1 MSSPVVVL
9 VHGAFADSSSWNE
22 VIARLGEESVLALG
36 VASPLQSLS
45 GDADHLSDIL
55 DSIGGSTILVGHSY
69 GGMVITEAGR
79 HDSVSALVYV
89 AAFAPD
95 QGESAWDL
103 ANGVPG
109 TSLADVM
116 SGYPVR
122 HGGTEWMIRQDAY
135 AECFAADV
143 PRFLAETMSRT
154 QRPIADEALTAG
166 LGADRPAWRA
176 RPSWF
181 VYGDEDRIVPP
192 GGHRQMAERAEPQL
206 HRVLRGGSHA
216 VGVSQPDAVADV
228 ILHAVAA
235 VR

>member
-22 VIARLGEESVLALG
+22 VIARLGEESVPALG
-36 VASPLQSLS
+36 VASPLQTLS

-55 DSIGGSTILVGHSY
+55 DSIGESTILVGHSY
-69 GGMVITEAGR
+69 GGMVITEAGH
-79 HDSVSALVYV
+79 HDSVAALVYV
-89 AAFAPD
+89 AGFAPD
-95 QGESAWDL
+95 QGESASSL
-103 ANGVPG
+103 AGVPG
-109 TSLADVM
+109 SALAEAM

-122 HGGTEWMIRQDAY
+122 HGDTEWMIRQDAY

-143 PRFLAETMSRT
+143 PGFLAEAMSRT
-154 QRPIADEALTAG
+154 QRPIADVALTAA
-166 LGADRPAWRA
+166 LTADTPAWRV

-192 GGHRQMAERAEPQL
+192 AGHRRMAERAEPRL

-228 ILHAVAA
+228 ILHAVAS